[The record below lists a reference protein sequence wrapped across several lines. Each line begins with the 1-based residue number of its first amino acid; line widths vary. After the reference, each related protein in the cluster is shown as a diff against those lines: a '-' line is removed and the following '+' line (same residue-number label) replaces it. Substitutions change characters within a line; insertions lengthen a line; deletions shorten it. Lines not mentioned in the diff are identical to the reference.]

1 LYPFAS
7 LHSRTL
13 DKDVILSN
21 YVVPAGT
28 YINKDYKGSTTV
40 NQSIS
45 STFSG
50 VLRLGLGARQ
60 GILK

>member
-1 LYPFAS
+1 LYPFSA
-7 LHSRTL
+7 LHSRTF

-28 YINKDYKGSTTV
+28 YISKDYEGNTAAK
-40 NQSIS
+40 QSIS

-50 VLRLGLGARQ
+50 FLRFSLGDRQ